1 MELVNTGIVKEL
13 YSAPYTINP
22 LAVGKNNDKL
32 RLILDFKARQ
42 NTCLQESNKI
52 WGLRR
57 HVKIRW
63 EWMFD
68 IR

>member
-13 YSAPYTINP
+13 YSAPCTINP

-52 WGLRR
+52 
-57 HVKIRW
+57 
-63 EWMFD
+63 
-68 IR
+68 